1 MSDNKKSPKKV
12 NILKFS
18 ECREILERLE
28 NHKESKYYKEVLRQ
42 FESLLPKSS
51 PHVPRKSD

>member
-12 NILKFS
+12 NTLKFS

-42 FESLLPKSS
+42 FESLLPKSG
-51 PHVPRKSD
+51 PHVPKKSD

>member
-1 MSDNKKSPKKV
+1 VSDNKKSPKKD

-42 FESLLPKSS
+42 FESLLPKSG
-51 PHVPRKSD
+51 PHVPKKSD